1 MNPNFLKSQADRN
14 GIRNEY
20 LKNLQ
25 LETSNNLMNYNANQI
40 FKQTGVLP
48 PSITALV
55 DTRSITEKYA
65 DKQKARVAVIAGLR
79 EITDGA
85 NANQIIDQIHGN
97 DIIDLLNNLPQII
110 ADLKPKWSLGI
121 TAPAFLGYWN
131 NYKQALASNGGV
143 STLPII
149 QSNQLLTSI
158 QGLLQNLQT
167 TIATKEQYDAL
178 GKIFDELTPTT
189 QLLMAKKMNS
199 RIRELTQSL
208 IEEAKKAE
216 EIKDPIV
223 KQNRIALLGELAS
236 QFPTQ
241 SETQTLINEAQVAQQ
256 LDNTPTMS
264 NVLGTNSLSIQQ
276 PAVDMLDSLSQEI
289 DIMVST
295 PIKSSSP
302 ATTKES
308 QSTQEQTGSNPKPF
322 EPTLRPPKNIDEFM
336 SLPLKSKIGFLLFL
350 DKNDPTFE
358 KEKNIKNAQQKSLRH
373 ISWKDT
379 SPNYVGKTNIMEL
392 LDKFFNSKGII
403 TPKNEEDTYNS
414 ITRKYYKS
422 RNSVPE
428 LRAFLSE
435 NPNKSRNIKIP
446 AFEESSSESEGEIT
460 PRKVKYSNKPL
471 EPTAEDIQKATGTGV
486 RKVGRPRIMGRG
498 VATAVAVY
506 TKKPK
511 VDTSHKVERVPSYI
525 EFGKHLLH
533 QHNLLGG
540 ILQIRRRSGNI
551 INELPRQSIGGRLK
565 KILITLT
572 GTGSPS
578 FEDIN
583 ELSTHEKELLNK
595 VVKHCKIDQRL
606 LVPTPDK
613 TKEEQDMNRLQIL
626 SGELTAGNNNPTIV
640 KELKTLLLRL
650 KNCGRIPKRE
660 AHEIMEDLL
669 TLGY

>member
-1 MNPNFLKSQADRN
+1 MNPNFVKSQADKN

-40 FKQTGVLP
+40 FKQTGILP

-65 DKQKARVAVIAGLR
+65 DKQKARVAVLSGLR

-110 ADLKPKWSLGI
+110 TDIKPKWSLGI

-131 NYKQALASNGGV
+131 RYKQALSANAGV
-143 STLPII
+143 STLPIL
-149 QSNQLLTSI
+149 QSNQILTSI
-158 QGLLQNLQT
+158 KGLLQNIQS

-178 GKIFDELTPTT
+178 DKILGDLTET
-189 QLLMAKKMNS
+189 QQSILAKKMNS
-199 RIRELTQSL
+199 RIRDLTASFIEEAERVELINDPIVQEQQTALLSEIASFLPSQLRTQSL
-208 IEEAKKAE
+208 IN
-216 EIKDPIV
+216 
-223 KQNRIALLGELAS
+223 QGQIAIA
-236 QFPTQ
+236 
-241 SETQTLINEAQVAQQ
+241 I
-256 LDNTPTMS
+256 DNTPTMS
-264 NVLGTNSLSIQQ
+264 NEFGTATLSIQQ
-276 PAVDMLDSLSQEI
+276 PAVDMIGGLPVAQSPQEALEQFEK
-289 DIMVST
+289 MGT
-295 PIKSSSP
+295 PSSRGT
-302 ATTKES
+302 ATTKETRFS
-308 QSTQEQTGSNPKPF
+308 QEEEEEEGESPSAMSDITTETFKETPVKQLPPVYSTTRNYEQFKRLNWLDKKIFISIA
-322 EPTLRPPKNIDEFM
+322 LSKNYI
-336 SLPLKSKIGFLLFL
+336 LKSKVNYGEVRNFSALRK
-350 DKNDPTFE
+350 KNLE
-358 KEKNIKNAQQKSLRH
+358 
-373 ISWKDT
+373 
-379 SPNYVGKTNIMEL
+379 KTNLPQLVEGLFERIEKRREEQRQLKRMGGQQE
-392 LDKFFNSKGII
+392 SKQ
-403 TPKNEEDTYNS
+403 TQEAEE
-414 ITRKYYKS
+414 
-422 RNSVPE
+422 
-428 LRAFLSE
+428 
-435 NPNKSRNIKIP
+435 
-446 AFEESSSESEGEIT
+446 EG
-460 PRKVKYSNKPL
+460 V
-471 EPTAEDIQKATGTGV
+471 EPTAEDIRKATTGSGI

-551 INELPRQSIGGRLK
+551 INELPRQAIGGNLK

-606 LVPTPDK
+606 LVPTPNK
-613 TKEEQDMNRLQIL
+613 TKEEQDMNRLKIL
-626 SGELTAGNNNPTIV
+626 SGEITAGNNNPTIV

-650 KNCGRIPKRE
+650 KNSGRIPKRE

>member
-1 MNPNFLKSQADRN
+1 L
-14 GIRNEY
+14 
-20 LKNLQ
+20 
-25 LETSNNLMNYNANQI
+25 
-40 FKQTGVLP
+40 
-48 PSITALV
+48 

-65 DKQKARVAVIAGLR
+65 DKQKARVAVLSGLR

-97 DIIDLLNNLPQII
+97 DILDLLNNLPQII
-110 ADLKPKWSLGI
+110 SEIKPKWSLGI
-121 TAPAFLGYWN
+121 TAPAFISYWN
-131 NYKQALASNGGV
+131 RYKQALSLNAGV
-143 STLPII
+143 STLPIL
-149 QSNQLLTSI
+149 QSNQILTSI
-158 QGLLQNLQT
+158 KGLLQNLQT
-167 TIATKEQYDAL
+167 TLATKEQYDAL
-178 GKIFDELTPTT
+178 ERILGELPET
-189 QLLMAKKMNS
+189 QQSILAKKMNS
-199 RIRELTQSL
+199 RIRDLTEKF
-208 IEEAKKAE
+208 IEEAERVEA
-216 EIKDPIV
+216 IQDPI
-223 KQNRIALLGELAS
+223 KQEQQTALLGEIAS
-236 QFPTQ
+236 FLPSQLKTQ
-241 SETQTLINEAQVAQQ
+241 NLINQGQIAVS

-264 NVLGTNSLSIQQ
+264 RDFATTSLSIQQ
-276 PAVDMLDSLSQEI
+276 PAVDILDSLSQELESLT
-289 DIMVST
+289 ST
-295 PIKSSSP
+295 PTLSP
-302 ATTKES
+302 ATTAPTE
-308 QSTQEQTGSNPKPF
+308 TTREQTGRNEYMNTETGKRQFFEGIPQTFSQWESMKWEEKRDFIKTIFTNSDPRINWGSIPKPHSIKHLAQYEF
-322 EPTLRPPKNIDEFM
+322 NPGNTKHTTKGERSNKWIGDTNIEELMKEYF
-336 SLPLKSKIGFLLFL
+336 SQKSKGGAEES
-350 DKNDPTFE
+350 K
-358 KEKNIKNAQQKSLRH
+358 KS
-373 ISWKDT
+373 S
-379 SPNYVGKTNIMEL
+379 SGKKARPVL
-392 LDKFFNSKGII
+392 VS
-403 TPKNEEDTYNS
+403 EED
-414 ITRKYYKS
+414 
-422 RNSVPE
+422 
-428 LRAFLSE
+428 
-435 NPNKSRNIKIP
+435 
-446 AFEESSSESEGEIT
+446 SSEEEG
-460 PRKVKYSNKPL
+460 V
-471 EPTAEDIQKATGTGV
+471 EPNQADIQKAMTGTGIK

-506 TKKPK
+506 TKRPK

-626 SGELTAGNNNPTIV
+626 SGEITAGNNNPTIV

-650 KNCGRIPKRE
+650 KNSGRIPRRE

>member
-1 MNPNFLKSQADRN
+1 MNPNFIKSQADKN

-40 FKQTGVLP
+40 FKQSGVLP

-85 NANQIIDQIHGN
+85 NANQIIDQIQGN

-110 ADLKPKWSLGI
+110 AEIKPKWSLGI
-121 TAPAFLGYWN
+121 TAPAFLSYWDK
-131 NYKQALASNGGV
+131 YKQALSLNAGV
-143 STLPII
+143 STIPII
-149 QSNQLLTSI
+149 QSNQILTNI

-199 RIRELTQSL
+199 RIRELSQSL
-208 IEEAKKAE
+208 IEEAKKADA
-216 EIKDPIV
+216 INDPIV
-223 KQNRIALLGELAS
+223 KQNRIAMLGEIAS
-236 QFPTQ
+236 LFPTQ
-241 SETQTLINEAQVAQQ
+241 SETQTLINEAQIAQQ

-264 NVLGTNSLSIQQ
+264 NLLGTNSLSIQQ
-276 PAVDMLDSLSQEI
+276 PAVDMLDSLSQEQNEI
-289 DIMVST
+289 ESEGEGEST
-295 PIKSSSP
+295 PATP
-302 ATTKES
+302 ATTMASE
-308 QSTQEQTGSNPKPF
+308 STQEQTGRNPKPF
-322 EPTLRPPKNIDEFM
+322 EPKLRPPTTMEEFQK
-336 SLPLKSKIGFLLFL
+336 LPLL
-350 DKNDPTFE
+350 DKRAFIVYIKRND
-358 KEKNIKNAQQKSLRH
+358 KEFLKKIDLSQMNPKTKKVESIIFDPKNSQN
-373 ISWKDT
+373 
-379 SPNYVGKTNIMEL
+379 PNYYTNTNIMEL
-392 LDKFFNSKGII
+392 LTDFFNSKGELKVTTATKGI
-403 TPKNEEDTYNS
+403 PNTYENVL
-414 ITRKYYKS
+414 RNYYKS
-422 RNSVPE
+422 HPSQKIGLKSV
-428 LRAFLSE
+428 LAG
-435 NPNKSRNIKIP
+435 
-446 AFEESSSESEGEIT
+446 EE
-460 PRKVKYSNKPL
+460 PL
-471 EPTAEDIQKATGTGV
+471 EPTAEQIAQGGKETGTGV

-626 SGELTAGNNNPTIV
+626 SGEITAGNNNPTIV

-650 KNCGRIPKRE
+650 KNSGRIPRRE

>member
-1 MNPNFLKSQADRN
+1 MNPNFIKSQADKN

-48 PSITALV
+48 PSITSLL

-65 DKQKARVAVIAGLR
+65 DKQKARVAVLSGLR

-97 DIIDLLNNLPQII
+97 DILDLLNNLPQII
-110 ADLKPKWSLGI
+110 SEIKPKWSLGI
-121 TAPAFLGYWN
+121 TAPAFISYWN
-131 NYKQALASNGGV
+131 RYKQALSLNAGV
-143 STLPII
+143 STLPIL
-149 QSNQLLTSI
+149 QSNQILTSI
-158 QGLLQNLQT
+158 KGLLQNLQT
-167 TIATKEQYDAL
+167 TLATKEQYDAL
-178 GKIFDELTPTT
+178 ERILGELPET
-189 QLLMAKKMNS
+189 QQSILAKKMNS
-199 RIRELTQSL
+199 RIRDLTEKF
-208 IEEAKKAE
+208 IEEAERVEA
-216 EIKDPIV
+216 IQDPI
-223 KQNRIALLGELAS
+223 KQEQQTALLGEIAS
-236 QFPTQ
+236 FLPSQLKTQ
-241 SETQTLINEAQVAQQ
+241 NLINQGQIAVS

-264 NVLGTNSLSIQQ
+264 RDFATTSLSIQQ
-276 PAVDMLDSLSQEI
+276 PAVDILDSLSQELESLT
-289 DIMVST
+289 ST
-295 PIKSSSP
+295 PTLSP
-302 ATTKES
+302 ATTAPTE
-308 QSTQEQTGSNPKPF
+308 TTREQTGRNEYMNTETGKRQFFEGIPQTFSQWESMKWEEKRDFIKTIFTNSDPRINWGSIPKPHSIKHLAQYEF
-322 EPTLRPPKNIDEFM
+322 NPGNTKHTTKGERSNKWIGDTNIEELMKEYF
-336 SLPLKSKIGFLLFL
+336 SQKSKGGAEES
-350 DKNDPTFE
+350 K
-358 KEKNIKNAQQKSLRH
+358 KS
-373 ISWKDT
+373 S
-379 SPNYVGKTNIMEL
+379 SGKKARPVL
-392 LDKFFNSKGII
+392 VS
-403 TPKNEEDTYNS
+403 EED
-414 ITRKYYKS
+414 
-422 RNSVPE
+422 
-428 LRAFLSE
+428 
-435 NPNKSRNIKIP
+435 
-446 AFEESSSESEGEIT
+446 SSEEEG
-460 PRKVKYSNKPL
+460 V
-471 EPTAEDIQKATGTGV
+471 EPNQADIQKAMTGTGIK

-506 TKKPK
+506 TKRPK

-626 SGELTAGNNNPTIV
+626 SGEITAGNNNPTIV

-650 KNCGRIPKRE
+650 KNSGRIPRRE